1 MSGNILWQ
9 GSHKGPGSN
18 SSPIKIIAQVRR
30 GRGAYFKAKYAGRGG
45 RGGHDAGDESRQPLS
60 HQSSSTSTSTLAQL
74 SRTLD
79 SIDGQQYGS
88 YKRLQNARFRH
99 NSPDFT
105 LSINHVQ
112 ADAYASP
119 SRISVSMDWK
129 TTGFPDEYAATD
141 IRQIALA
148 DYLSRNAAAFI
159 RKKHM
164 DQSAG
169 SGNSGWSGPKGGA
182 FAINTPAQE
191 VLPRTSALI
200 VPGEDKSLEMRF
212 TVSLPARGRTILG
225 REAKAILCVNLP
237 ELVKKVM
244 LYTSHVADELK
255 THIHSVEDQAYM
267 RSQLEAK
274 GLVAFVGNGSILPR
288 ASGASSRG
296 MIGKHVVPFES
307 PPGLEVSLKRK
318 HGSKVHGMG
327 IPKGVTLLTGGGYHG
342 KSTLLEAIQFGVY
355 NYVPGDGRELVVTN
369 LAAVKVRAEDGR
381 SVTGTNISAFIKNLP
396 GKRDTDAFTSDDA
409 SGSTSMAANISEA
422 LELGAQVIMVDEDTS
437 ATNLLVRDE
446 RMQMLVKNEPI
457 TPLVSK
463 VRALYD
469 QHGVSTIIVVG
480 GLGDWLDVADNV
492 IGMNSYAPRM
502 LTEEARDLIKQVP
515 RQVMQNKKYG
525 KLSDKVVGFP
535 AAILH
540 DKTPYAKRKDFIHI
554 YADRVMQDP
563 SQSEAGI
570 DVSGVEQIVDLGQT
584 RMIAHLIRT
593 IAAAEDSEGVYL
605 ASALAGIEAEVA
617 LEKAIPARLPGG
629 DLVAV
634 RRFELGAAVN
644 RVRGLESRAA
654 RAEAQT
660 GEGPKKKARIDI

>member
-9 GSHKGPGSN
+9 GSHEGPGSN
-18 SSPIKIIAQVRR
+18 SSAIYIIAQVRR
-30 GRGAYFKAKYAGRGG
+30 GRGAYFKAKYAGGGG
-45 RGGHDAGDESRQPLS
+45 RGGHNAGDASHQSLS
-60 HQSSSTSTSTLAQL
+60 HQSISTSTSTWAQL

-99 NSPDFT
+99 SSPDFT

-119 SRISVSMDWK
+119 SRISVSMGWK
-129 TTGFPDEYAATD
+129 TTGFPDEYVASD

-148 DYLSRNAAAFI
+148 DYLSRTAAAFI
-159 RKKHM
+159 RTKHM
-164 DQSAG
+164 DQSVG

-182 FAINTPAQE
+182 FTINTPAQE

-200 VPGEDKSLEMRF
+200 VSGENKSLEMRF

-225 REAKAILCVNLP
+225 REARTILCVNLP
-237 ELVKKVM
+237 ELVKKTM
-244 LYTSHVADELK
+244 LYTSHMADELEA
-255 THIHSVEDQAYM
+255 HIHCVEDQAYM

-288 ASGASSRG
+288 ASGASNRS

-307 PPGLEVSLKRK
+307 PPKLEVSLKRK
-318 HGSKVHGMG
+318 HGHKVHGMG
-327 IPKGVTLLTGGGYHG
+327 ISKGVTLLTGGGYHG
-342 KSTLLEAIQFGVY
+342 KSTLLEAIQFGIY

-369 LAAVKVRAEDGR
+369 PAAVKVRAEDGR

-396 GKRDTDAFTSDDA
+396 GKRDTDAFTTDDA

-446 RMQMLVKNEPI
+446 RMQILVKNEPI

-492 IGMNSYAPRM
+492 IGMDSYAPRM
-502 LTEEARDLIKQVP
+502 LTEEAQQLIKQAP
-515 RQVMQNKKYG
+515 RKVMQDKKYG
-525 KLSDKVVGFP
+525 NLSDKIVGFP

-540 DKTPYAKRKDFIHI
+540 DKIPYAKRKDFITI
-554 YADRVMQDP
+554 YADRAMQDP

-570 DVSGVEQIVDLGQT
+570 DVLGVEQLVDVGQT
-584 RMIAHLIRT
+584 RTIAHLIRT
-593 IAAAEDSEGVYL
+593 LAAADDSEGVYL
-605 ASALAGIEAEVA
+605 KSALAGIEAEVA
-617 LEKAIPARLPGG
+617 LEKAIPEKLPGG

-644 RVRGLESRAA
+644 RVRGLESLAA

-660 GEGPKKKARIDI
+660 GEGPKKKARIDV